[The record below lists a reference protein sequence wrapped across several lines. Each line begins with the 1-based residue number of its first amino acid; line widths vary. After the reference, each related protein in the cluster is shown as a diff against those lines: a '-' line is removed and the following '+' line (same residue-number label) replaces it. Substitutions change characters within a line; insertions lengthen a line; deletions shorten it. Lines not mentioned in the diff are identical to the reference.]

1 MNFLN
6 VRVNLKLLRTRL
18 IKGTSKMAITLPPI
32 IELKTFNVK
41 STSEISPQPK
51 LLFRKKIEVRGL
63 KPTNS
68 ENQQESTNNNQSQR
82 NFPRHIYIFFKITRT
97 GTWNHFFI
105 NGLRNLDVRYR

>member
-41 STSEISPQPK
+41 STSEVSPQPK

-68 ENQQESTNNNQSQR
+68 ENQQESTNNNP
-82 NFPRHIYIFFKITRT
+82 NVIFLVIYIYIYFSK
-97 GTWNHFFI
+97 
-105 NGLRNLDVRYR
+105 